1 MLSGVPQGSVLGPL
15 LFLIFICELPDWIK
29 CNMKMFADDTKVW
42 KRIGAVEDGE
52 ELQRDLDTMME
63 WSDEWLLRFNLEK
76 CKVMHVGHQFDT
88 VYSLEGSNGKQLLET
103 ISKERDLGV
112 IFTRD
117 LKAASQCVKAAAKAH
132 SVTGLVR
139 RHFKRLDR
147 DDFMLLYKSYIR
159 PQVEYCIQ
167 SWSPYLLKD
176 IECLERVQ
184 RRATKLVSGFK
195 NLEYEERLRR
205 LGLTTLEKRRA
216 RGILLRLISC

>member
-1 MLSGVPQGSVLGPL
+1 M
-15 LFLIFICELPDWIK
+15 
-29 CNMKMFADDTKVW
+29 
-42 KRIGAVEDGE
+42 EDGE

-76 CKVMHVGHQFDT
+76 CKVMHVGHQYDT

-112 IFTRD
+112 ICTRD
-117 LKAASQCVKAAAKAH
+117 LKAASQCVKATAKAH

-139 RHFKRLDR
+139 RHFKRLDT

-216 RGILLRLISC
+216 RGDLIETYKLLTGKEGIDYEQFFTLAGMNMD